1 MENTYIVTGVKK
13 IRGTVYSVFF
23 NGDIKVRLS
32 DETIV
37 HYKVKEG
44 RVFEDEEYEDMI
56 SKDHIKRAKTRGL
69 DLLSRS
75 SKSKSQ
81 IKSTLKREEFQ
92 EKAIEEAIRFLEDYQ
107 FVNDATLA
115 GRIVESKAPAKKW
128 SKNQTIAK
136 LKEKGISK
144 TDIEN
149 AIKNMDTETELE
161 NALDIAK
168 KKLRTLKNKSKE
180 EKIQKIRQS
189 LAYRGFDYD
198 IVSKVMDEIK
208 REIENCEV
216 AGL

>member
-1 MENTYIVTGVKK
+1 MENTYVVTGVKK

-44 RVFEDEEYEDMI
+44 RVFEEEEYEDMI

>member
-1 MENTYIVTGVKK
+1 MENTYVVTGVKK

-23 NGDIKVRLS
+23 NGNIKIRLS
-32 DETIV
+32 DETII
-37 HYKVKEG
+37 HYKVKED
-44 RVFEDEEYEDMI
+44 RVFEEEEYEDMI

-115 GRIVESKAPAKKW
+115 DRIVESKAPAKKW

-149 AIKNMDTETELE
+149 AIKNMDTQTELE

-180 EKIQKIRQS
+180 EKIKKIRQS
-189 LAYRGFDYD
+189 LAYRGFDYE

>member
-1 MENTYIVTGVKK
+1 MENTYVVTGVKK

-44 RVFEDEEYEDMI
+44 RVFEEEEYEDMI

-115 GRIVESKAPAKKW
+115 GRIVENKAPAKKW

>member
-1 MENTYIVTGVKK
+1 MENTYVVTGVKK
-13 IRGTVYSVFF
+13 IRSTVYSVFF

-44 RVFEDEEYEDMI
+44 RVFEEEEYEDMI

-115 GRIVESKAPAKKW
+115 GRIVENKAPAKKW

>member
-1 MENTYIVTGVKK
+1 MENTYVVTGVKK
-13 IRGTVYSVFF
+13 IRGTIYSVFF

-44 RVFEDEEYEDMI
+44 RVFEEEEYEDMI

>member
-1 MENTYIVTGVKK
+1 MENTYVVTGVKK

-37 HYKVKEG
+37 YYKVKEG
-44 RVFEDEEYEDMI
+44 RVFEEEEYEDMI

-136 LKEKGISK
+136 IKEKGISK
-144 TDIEN
+144 DDIEN

>member
-1 MENTYIVTGVKK
+1 MENTYVVTGVKK

-44 RVFEDEEYEDMI
+44 RVFEEEEYEDMI

-92 EKAIEEAIRFLEDYQ
+92 GKAIEEAIRFLEDYQ

>member
-44 RVFEDEEYEDMI
+44 RVFEEEEYEDMI

>member
-13 IRGTVYSVFF
+13 IRGTIYSVFF